1 VLSRN
6 EKLGGGMGVV
16 GFRHEGSQ
24 EVKYDYKYS
33 DLHSISLAPF
43 SQNRNKTTPRKNYSL
58 SQILGFDLE
67 ILTLLHPFFTL
78 YTFIYFL
85 HFISFFLLL
94 ILISPSPSI
103 SLSILFYHHSL
114 LLPVIIVI
122 ISVILFFKICCCK
135 FLFIFIWIF
144 MEFF

>member
-58 SQILGFDLE
+58 SQILGYDPE

-94 ILISPSPSI
+94 ILISPSI

-114 LLPVIIVI
+114 LLTVIIVI
-122 ISVILFFKICCCK
+122 ISVILFSKICCCK
-135 FLFIFIWIF
+135 FLLIFIWIF
-144 MEFF
+144 MEFFN

>member
-1 VLSRN
+1 
-6 EKLGGGMGVV
+6 MGVV

-43 SQNRNKTTPRKNYSL
+43 SLSQNRNKTTQRKNYSL

-94 ILISPSPSI
+94 ILISPSI

-122 ISVILFFKICCCK
+122 ISVILFSKICCCK
-135 FLFIFIWIF
+135 FLLIFIWIF

>member
-58 SQILGFDLE
+58 SQILGYDLE
-67 ILTLLHPFFTL
+67 ILTLLHPFFSL

-94 ILISPSPSI
+94 ILISPSI

-122 ISVILFFKICCCK
+122 ISVILFSKICCCK

>member
-58 SQILGFDLE
+58 SQILGYDLE
-67 ILTLLHPFFTL
+67 ILTLLHPFFSL

-94 ILISPSPSI
+94 ILISPSI

-122 ISVILFFKICCCK
+122 ISVILFSKICCCK
-135 FLFIFIWIF
+135 FLLIFIWIF
-144 MEFF
+144 MEFFN